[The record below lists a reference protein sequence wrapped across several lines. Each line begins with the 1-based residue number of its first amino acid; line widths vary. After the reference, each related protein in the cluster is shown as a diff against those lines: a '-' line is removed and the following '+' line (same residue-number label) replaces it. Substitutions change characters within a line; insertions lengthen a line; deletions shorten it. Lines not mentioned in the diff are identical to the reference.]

1 MHAATLKVK
10 REKKFHPL
18 ASGISLDCSHM
29 FLRDDHSVR
38 IFSLDDIQRHYAAKS
53 IPPAVLVIEHQ
64 SLIDGTS
71 GYQEIRG
78 VSIGRTVCATITETS
93 CWLHRFIGERKHQ
106 EIRRM
111 SQDNTWKLCCVAV
124 SETTTKDDLI
134 IVALGMQR
142 DRGGKDFGEVELTSI
157 WQNDWGERTRIQT
170 MEIKDRASGRTD
182 SPETL
187 TFSLDGATL
196 TCTTQREN
204 QVHGWQLPTA
214 EAVRKIKKICETTRP
229 FNSVSCCDFLP
240 FLTLN
245 PVFFYVR
252 FDSNII

>member
-1 MHAATLKVK
+1 
-10 REKKFHPL
+10 
-18 ASGISLDCSHM
+18 M

-38 IFSLDDIQRHYAAKS
+38 IYSLDDIQRCHTTKS
-53 IPPAVLVIEHQ
+53 VPQAVLVIEHQ

-71 GYQEIRG
+71 RYQEIQG
-78 VSIGRTVCATITETS
+78 ASIGRTVCATITETG
-93 CWLHRFIGERKHQ
+93 CWLHRFIGGRKHQ

-111 SQDNTWKLCCVAV
+111 SRDNTWKLCCVAV

-134 IVALGMQR
+134 TVALGMQQ
-142 DRGGKDFGEVELTSI
+142 DRGGKDFGEVELISI

-170 MEIKDRASGRTD
+170 MELKDWALGRTD
-182 SPETL
+182 SPKTL

-214 EAVRKIKKICETTRP
+214 DAVRKIKKICETTRP
-229 FNSVSCCDFLP
+229 FNSVSYCNFPLFVTWTQFFLK
-240 FLTLN
+240 
-245 PVFFYVR
+245 
-252 FDSNII
+252 